1 LIKEGNSMT
10 ELNFPEKPK
19 TPHLE
24 NTEKGGNN
32 PQLSL
37 GPQFTSGEG
46 WGVRVRKWVD
56 KYGSTVILPIIAV
69 LILAGGVYLYTHQKK
84 GMFLSENTTSTE
96 VSQGEQLP
104 EEGIPAE
111 IPGEEISQ
119 GESEQKEIKEI
130 VGGTEKVY
138 TEKAEKGE
146 GITHLARKALK
157 DYLKE
162 HPDRE
167 LSNEHKVYIED
178 YLKDRILEKRT
189 GSKFLELG
197 EEISFSSDM
206 IEEAIDSS
214 LHLTQKQLDNLKNY
228 SALISW

>member
-1 LIKEGNSMT
+1 MT
-10 ELNFPEKPK
+10 ELNSPEKPRVS
-19 TPHLE
+19 HLE

-46 WGVRVRKWVD
+46 WGTKVKRWID

-69 LILAGGVYLYTHQKK
+69 LILAGGVYLYTYQKK
-84 GMFLSENTTSTE
+84 GGFISEKATSTE
-96 VSQGEQLP
+96 ILQEEQLP
-104 EEGIPAE
+104 EEKIPAE
-111 IPGEEISQ
+111 IPGEISQ
-119 GESEQKEIKEI
+119 KEQEKKEIKEI

-162 HPDRE
+162 HPDKK

-189 GSKFLELG
+189 KSKFLEIG

-206 IEEAIDSS
+206 IEEAINSS
-214 LHLTQKQLDNLKNY
+214 LNLTPKQLDNLKKY

>member
-1 LIKEGNSMT
+1 MT
-10 ELNFPEKPK
+10 ELNSPEKPRA
-19 TPHLE
+19 PHLE
-24 NTEKGGNN
+24 TTEKGGNN

-46 WGVRVRKWVD
+46 WGAKVRKWID

-69 LILAGGVYLYTHQKK
+69 LILAGGVYLYTYQKK
-84 GMFLSENTTSTE
+84 GGFISEKATSTE
-96 VSQGEQLP
+96 ILPEEQLP

-111 IPGEEISQ
+111 IPGEISQ
-119 GESEQKEIKEI
+119 KEPEKKEIKEI

-138 TEKAEKGE
+138 IEKAEKGE

-162 HPDRE
+162 HPDKK
-167 LSNEHKVYIED
+167 LSNEYKVYIED
-178 YLKDRILEKRT
+178 YLEDRILEKRT
-189 GSKFLELG
+189 KSKFLEIG

-206 IEEAIDSS
+206 IEEAINSS
-214 LHLTQKQLDNLKNY
+214 LNLTQKQLDNLKKY